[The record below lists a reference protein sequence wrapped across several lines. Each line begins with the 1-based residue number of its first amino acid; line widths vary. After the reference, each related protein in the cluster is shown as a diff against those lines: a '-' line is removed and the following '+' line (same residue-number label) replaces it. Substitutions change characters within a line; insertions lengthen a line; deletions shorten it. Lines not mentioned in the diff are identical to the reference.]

1 MAYKA
6 LYRVYRPRKFEDVYG
21 QEHITAVLKN
31 QVRKNNLSHA
41 YIFAGPR
48 GTGKTSVAKIL
59 ANAVNCLHPVEGS
72 PCGEC
77 ENCKAAQNDNFVDI
91 IEMDAAS
98 NNGVDN
104 IRELREKV
112 GLLPA
117 AGKYKVYIIDEVH
130 MLSGGA
136 FNALLKTIEEPPA
149 HAMFILATTELRK
162 LPKTIISRCQQFD
175 FKRISDEDIEKRLEY
190 VAADRGIAYEK
201 EAIEIIA
208 KAAEG
213 AMRDALSIMDMC
225 IAGEGELTA
234 NTVNEAIGYADS
246 SAIKNICEYMI
257 KELPGECFCELDKL
271 FAKGVA
277 PEYILKD
284 LISCH
289 SEKLGSIQDQEL
301 LRKILKCIEALIEA
315 QGTLR
320 YSPTPK
326 AHIQA
331 AVLRGAVPATDTG
344 SEDLISRVISLE
356 ARVERLEKA
365 VQNGVKTK
373 TPKTANSDSEEGKR
387 QLKMAAAELKQK
399 NKKTDENDPEK
410 VLASLF
416 GSDEIVIKD

>member
-59 ANAVNCLHPVEGS
+59 ANAVNCLHPVDGS

-136 FNALLKTIEEPPA
+136 FNALLKTIEEPPS

-190 VAADRGIAYEK
+190 VAADRGITYEK

-246 SAIKNICEYMI
+246 SAIKNICDYMI

-289 SEKLGSIQDQEL
+289 SEKLGSTDDLEL

-365 VQNGVKTK
+365 VQNGVKTQE
-373 TPKTANSDSEEGKR
+373 PKAANSDSEEGKR
-387 QLKMAAAELKQK
+387 QLEMAAAELKQK